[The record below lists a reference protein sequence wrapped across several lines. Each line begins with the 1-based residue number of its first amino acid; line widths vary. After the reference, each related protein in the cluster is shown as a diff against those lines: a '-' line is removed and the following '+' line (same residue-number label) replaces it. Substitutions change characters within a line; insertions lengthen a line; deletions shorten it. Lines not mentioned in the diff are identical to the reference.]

1 MSGKVIVMFAML
13 LVLLVSSA
21 ASSSPSGEAGDSEA
35 LQRLLASRRRA
46 PSIGEPPAPRAPLA
60 TRAERRAHLSDE
72 EREIVTK
79 QIMQA
84 ISEIM
89 NSDCM
94 ADRDYQGWLDFGRRN
109 AE

>member
-21 ASSSPSGEAGDSEA
+21 ASSSSSSPSGEAGDSEA

-46 PSIGEPPAPRAPLA
+46 ASIGKPPAPLA
-60 TRAERRAHLSDE
+60 ARAERRAHLSDE

-84 ISEIM
+84 ISGM
-89 NSDCM
+89 LRQLKAC
-94 ADRDYQGWLDFGRRN
+94 
-109 AE
+109 